1 LGKLWVVGLGPGP
14 EELLPRANLAVLQRV
29 RPLYLRTAQHPLVGW
44 LAEQG
49 VDFSS
54 FDSLY
59 ETKPTFAA
67 VYEAI
72 VETLVAETAKRG
84 EVGYAVPG
92 HPLVAEET
100 VQRLLAYHRRGEIEV
115 AVLPA
120 MSCLDVIFSALN
132 LDPATGLVVA
142 EATRLGET
150 ALHANL
156 GLLVLQVYNRRVA
169 SEVKLFLAPLYGDEW
184 PVYLVR
190 AAGVAG
196 EEKVAAMP
204 LYAIDRQAWLDHL
217 TSLYVPPQDPER
229 RVGPPGS
236 FATLLATVAT
246 LRGPNGCPWD
256 KAQTH
261 ASLRRYLLEETYEVL
276 EALDTG
282 NEAALAEELGDL
294 LLQVV
299 LHAQIAAE
307 AGHFSIGE
315 VIASINEKMY
325 RRHPHVFGSGQ
336 ARTPAEVMVNWKRI
350 KQEEKGEDRSLL
362 AGIPKA
368 LPALA
373 RAQKVQERAAAANF
387 DWPDIDGVWEKLREE
402 AEELRQAAAGGRQPE
417 VEKELGD
424 LLFAVVNLARFL
436 GVDAEEALRRSTE
449 VFVRRFAYMEDR
461 CRRAGRALDQLG
473 PEELDSLWE
482 EAKALGDKNFPG

>member
-1 LGKLWVVGLGPGP
+1 
-14 EELLPRANLAVLQRV
+14 
-29 RPLYLRTAQHPLVGW
+29 
-44 LAEQG
+44 
-49 VDFSS
+49 
-54 FDSLY
+54 
-59 ETKPTFAA
+59 
-67 VYEAI
+67 
-72 VETLVAETAKRG
+72 
-84 EVGYAVPG
+84 
-92 HPLVAEET
+92 
-100 VQRLLAYHRRGEIEV
+100 
-115 AVLPA
+115 
-120 MSCLDVIFSALN
+120 
-132 LDPATGLVVA
+132 
-142 EATRLGET
+142 
-150 ALHANL
+150 
-156 GLLVLQVYNRRVA
+156 
-169 SEVKLFLAPLYGDEW
+169 
-184 PVYLVR
+184 
-190 AAGVAG
+190 
-196 EEKVAAMP
+196 
-204 LYAIDRQAWLDHL
+204 
-217 TSLYVPPQDPER
+217 
-229 RVGPPGS
+229 
-236 FATLLATVAT
+236 
-246 LRGPNGCPWD
+246 
-256 KAQTH
+256 
-261 ASLRRYLLEETYEVL
+261 
-276 EALDTG
+276 
-282 NEAALAEELGDL
+282 LGDL